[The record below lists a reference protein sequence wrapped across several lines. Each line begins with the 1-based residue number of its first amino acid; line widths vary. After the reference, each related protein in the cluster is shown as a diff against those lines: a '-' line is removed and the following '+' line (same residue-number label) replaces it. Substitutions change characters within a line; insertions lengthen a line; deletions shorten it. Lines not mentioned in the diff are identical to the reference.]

1 MRYLSSRTC
10 VLLPS
15 LACAVVLS
23 SHAAAQTPS
32 WRPVEQQLSRTGIA
46 QPGEVLRFNFPR
58 TDLRV
63 TLDGVQIRPN
73 LVLRSWVSF
82 KRLASGQAMIMGD
95 LVLTDDEINPVI
107 SALQQG
113 GVEQTAL
120 HNHLVS
126 GSPTTMNLHIGAQG
140 PRQR

>member
-10 VLLPS
+10 V
-15 LACAVVLS
+15 
-23 SHAAAQTPS
+23 
-32 WRPVEQQLSRTGIA
+32 
-46 QPGEVLRFNFPR
+46 
-58 TDLRV
+58 
-63 TLDGVQIRPN
+63 IRPN

-126 GSPTTMNLHIGAQG
+126 GSPTRMNVHIGAQG
-140 PRQR
+140 PEVELARAIRCALESRRRLSGGDCRRLRDDRGCSSCTSGPTTTR

>member
-10 VLLPS
+10 V
-15 LACAVVLS
+15 
-23 SHAAAQTPS
+23 
-32 WRPVEQQLSRTGIA
+32 
-46 QPGEVLRFNFPR
+46 
-58 TDLRV
+58 
-63 TLDGVQIRPN
+63 IRPN

-140 PRQR
+140 PEVELARAIRRALEITKTPLDTGDCRRLRDDRGGGEPGHPRAARERDRYHGAAQPHDR